1 MFSKLPKM
9 RVDESTNVI
18 TFIGAIYLVGKAFGL
33 VHLTPD
39 QESSLSI
46 AGIAFIAFFVG
57 K

>member
-18 TFIGAIYLVGKAFGL
+18 TFVGAIYLVGKAFGL